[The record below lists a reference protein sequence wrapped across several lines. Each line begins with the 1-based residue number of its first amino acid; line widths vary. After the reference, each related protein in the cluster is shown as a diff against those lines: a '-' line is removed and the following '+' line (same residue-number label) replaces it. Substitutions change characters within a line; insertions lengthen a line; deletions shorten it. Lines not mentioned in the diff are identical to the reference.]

1 MNVLKEKDI
10 INKTTLNELQE
21 MNTVYKSCLDEI
33 KNKFKIKEDLLL
45 SKISRGN
52 LDKSEIE
59 NSKECQDKTRNKQ
72 MMIVI
77 DDLRRNNKI
86 LSFKL
91 EELTVLLNNKERE
104 LSDIKKILYSNNSS
118 SFKKNNELLDSKFS
132 FYNKSYLYLKKV

>member
-21 MNTVYKSCLDEI
+21 MNSVYKSCLDEI

>member
-21 MNTVYKSCLDEI
+21 MNSVYKSCLDEI

-59 NSKECQDKTRNKQ
+59 NSKECQDKTRNKH

>member
-104 LSDIKKILYSNNSS
+104 LSEIKKILDSNNSS

>member
-21 MNTVYKSCLDEI
+21 MNSVYKSCLDEI

-52 LDKSEIE
+52 FDKSEIE